1 MTKETETKQIKK
13 TAPKKTAPKKAKE
26 VEVVEEVVEVVEK
39 PVRATRKQ
47 IDANALIPCRSTTH
61 GGLTY
66 ISKRTGERVVWDDYD
81 DVQDITM
88 GELKN
93 LYASSPA
100 FINDVMFVID
110 DEEAVEALNLT
121 RLYDTIFD
129 IGNLEDFFDKEYNE
143 LESLL
148 EKLPKGL
155 KKTVASKAGE
165 MVKNGTLD
173 SRAKIKLVEEKLKVD
188 LQILAD

>member
-1 MTKETETKQIKK
+1 MTKEVEKKETKK
-13 TAPKKTAPKKAKE
+13 TAPKKVAPKGTVE
-26 VEVVEEVVEVVEK
+26 VEAVEEVVEK
-39 PVRATRKQ
+39 PARATRKQ
-47 IDANALIPCRSTTH
+47 IDTNALIPCRSTTH

-66 ISKRTGERVVWDDYD
+66 ISKRTAERVVWDDYS

-121 RLYDTIFD
+121 KLYDTIFD

-143 LESLL
+143 LETLL

-165 MVKNGTLD
+165 MVKDGTLD

-188 LQILAD
+188 LQILAE

>member
-1 MTKETETKQIKK
+1 MTESKQTKKATTKK
-13 TAPKKTAPKKAKE
+13 ATPKKVNEPA
-26 VEVVEEVVEVVEK
+26 VEKVEEVKTPE
-39 PVRATRKQ
+39 RAKRVQ
-47 IDANALIPCRSTTH
+47 IEPNELIPCRSTTH
-61 GGLTY
+61 GELIY
-66 ISKRTGERVVWDDYD
+66 ISKRSGERVIWDDYG

-93 LYASSPA
+93 LYASSPS
-100 FINDVMFVID
+100 FINDVLFVID
-110 DEEAVEALNLT
+110 DEQAVDALKLT
-121 RLYDTIFD
+121 KLYETIFD
-129 IGNLEDFFDKEYNE
+129 IGNLEDFFNKDYDE
-143 LESLL
+143 LEKML

-165 MVKNGTLD
+165 MVKDGSLD